1 LLSDNAKSTVLIS
14 GTLIEQRREQ
24 ASQRDHQYEIQK
36 ISDIDVV
43 QTRAKIL
50 VVDDDHATGQILAK
64 ILRGENHH
72 ATLSYSAQEA
82 KARIDENPPDL
93 ILMDLQLPD
102 IDGIKLA
109 HNIIKSHPVIPII
122 LVSAFATISKAVMAT
137 KMGVYDFL
145 EKPFERD
152 RLLLTIRNALSWRN
166 AQQQQLD
173 RLKHQT
179 FACFKMVGQ
188 SPSIKQVFSLIERVS
203 PLDSPVLILGENGVG
218 KELVAL
224 AIHNNSTRANKP
236 LVKINCPSIPET
248 LIESELFGHKRGS
261 FTGAAVDY
269 SGRLYQADK
278 GTLFLDEIG
287 ELSLSAQANL
297 LRFLESG
304 EIQRIGSS
312 EIHIVNVRIIAATNR
327 DLKKMVDKGDFRKDL
342 YYRLC
347 VFPIAIPPLRERRDD
362 IPVLLNHFISE
373 YTEKHGT
380 LKPQLTQAARHQL
393 YGYAWPGNVRQLQHF
408 VERMMIL
415 YNEPVLDIEH
425 IRHLLSDLQDP
436 DQVSQG
442 LVSLKKARETF
453 ERQYITTVLVE
464 TEGNVAKAAQI
475 LQVDRANLYRKLHHL
490 KIDLW
495 QKT

>member
-1 LLSDNAKSTVLIS
+1 M
-14 GTLIEQRREQ
+14 
-24 ASQRDHQYEIQK
+24 
-36 ISDIDVV
+36 V
-43 QTRAKIL
+43 QTSAKIL
-50 VVDDDHATGQILAK
+50 VVDDDHATGQVLEK
-64 ILRGENHH
+64 ILKGENHH
-72 ATLSYSAQEA
+72 ATVSYSGQEA
-82 KARIDENPPDL
+82 KARIEENPPDL
-93 ILMDLQLPD
+93 ILMDVQLPD
-102 IDGIKLA
+102 IDGIEMA
-109 HNIIKSHPVIPII
+109 HSIIKAHPEIPVILI
-122 LVSAFATISKAVMAT
+122 SAYATVSKAVMAT

-152 RLLLTIRNALSWRN
+152 RILLTIRNALSWRN
-166 AQQQQLD
+166 AQQQLY

-179 FACFKMVGQ
+179 FACFKMIGQ
-188 SPSIKQVFSLIERVS
+188 SFSIKQVFSLIERVS

-224 AIHNNSTRANKP
+224 AIHNNSRRADKP
-236 LVKINCPSIPET
+236 IVKINCPAIPET

-261 FTGAAVDY
+261 FTGASADY
-269 SGRLYQADK
+269 SGRLFQADK

-312 EIHIVNVRIIAATNR
+312 ETHIVDVRIIAATNR
-327 DLKKMVDKGDFRKDL
+327 DLKRMVDKGDFRKDL

-347 VFPIAIPPLRERRDD
+347 VFPISIPPLRERRGD

-393 YGYAWPGNVRQLQHF
+393 YGYSWPGNVRQLQHF

-425 IRHLLSDLQDP
+425 IRHLLSDLQDS
-436 DQVSQG
+436 DQPAQG

-495 QKT
+495 QNT